1 MGDEG
6 CLRDSH
12 SVIVSV
18 SLHVPIPS
26 SISIVFIDPSDI
38 NYCDNHRG
46 VFVKE

>member
-1 MGDEG
+1 MGDEE
-6 CLRDSH
+6 CLRDD